1 MRARP
6 ILVCVVAMLIS
17 TGAAWA
23 QNSFEVAA
31 VIKSANLNAATTVSA
46 SSSGASQ
53 TPYIHPKFSPQLRE
67 KLQTAV
73 EIAIDRIEEVEECG
87 EMFSNLGADGTQ
99 ALTGTLYVPVAA
111 HNRKDGICRKA
122 AAYTK
127 VGARTTFVCPEFWK
141 LSDEKAAMFV
151 VHEALHHAG
160 LPEKPQDRRAMTS
173 HEINAMVGSKC
184 RF

>member
-1 MRARP
+1 MRVGLIIA
-6 ILVCVVAMLIS
+6 CVVATLIPAGRS
-17 TGAAWA
+17 WA
-23 QNSFEVAA
+23 QDSFRIAA
-31 VIKSANLNAATTVSA
+31 VIKYANRNAATSVPAT
-46 SSSGASQ
+46 SSEAPQS
-53 TPYIHPKFSPQLRE
+53 PYIHPKFSPQLQE

-73 EIAIDRIEEVEECG
+73 QIALDRIEEVEECG
-87 EMFSNLGADGTQ
+87 EMFSILGADGSQ
-99 ALTGTLYVPVAA
+99 ALNGTLYIPVAA

-160 LPEKPQDRRAMTS
+160 LSEKPQDRRAMTS
-173 HEINAMVGSKC
+173 HEINSMVGSKC
-184 RF
+184 KF